1 MNGAYVTWNK
11 SWLLSKNTTRHCE
24 MDGIGEKREMARWPK
39 ICLSKNKS
47 REKKN
52 WMKINNRRCTMDG
65 WYGWVKIPNE
75 LADFMALQSV
85 VLLLSISLFLYYSLL
100 LLLLRLFVSLF
111 FIWQHASIHFDKNS
125 VSISHIMF
133 VNKNSIFI
141 IPPPFTPGIY
151 FLCKHF
157 PFLEKKALLFAC
169 LSMLFAFPFCKIFRA
184 GQQWW
189 NSQVFHPR

>member
-1 MNGAYVTWNK
+1 
-11 SWLLSKNTTRHCE
+11 
-24 MDGIGEKREMARWPK
+24 
-39 ICLSKNKS
+39 
-47 REKKN
+47 
-52 WMKINNRRCTMDG
+52 MDG

-85 VLLLSISLFLYYSLL
+85 VLLLSISLFLYYSLLLL

-157 PFLEKKALLFAC
+157 PFLKKKALLFAC
-169 LSMLFAFPFCKIFRA
+169 LCCSLFRFVKFFEPGSNGKILRYSSRDR
-184 GQQWW
+184 
-189 NSQVFHPR
+189 NDEKETNTST